1 LINRE
6 VAVSEAL
13 CLLERGKDSSGICM
27 GCGDVTEGV
36 DPDAEMQECEVC
48 FSPLVFGAEQ
58 LVLFFAK
65 YS

>member
-1 LINRE
+1 M
-6 VAVSEAL
+6 SEAL